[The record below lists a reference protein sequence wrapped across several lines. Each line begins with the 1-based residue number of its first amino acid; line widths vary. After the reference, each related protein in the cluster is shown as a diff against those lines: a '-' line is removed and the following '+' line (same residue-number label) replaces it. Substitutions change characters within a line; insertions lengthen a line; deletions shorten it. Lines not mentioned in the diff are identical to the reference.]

1 MPTPRRNSLTTPWG
15 TSPKIPP
22 CLRQRGGR
30 SYGTIQR
37 GYMRSSRF
45 PQYGEL
51 SLNQIRWG
59 FFLIRVVCLPL
70 NPQFLHP
77 KTQSAGINSQY
88 GGGSGLAMHYP
99 VRLFKNA
106 NDMRSLHLL

>member
-1 MPTPRRNSLTTPWG
+1 MGRCMNAE
-15 TSPKIPP
+15 K
-22 CLRQRGGR
+22 LR
-30 SYGTIQR
+30 
-37 GYMRSSRF
+37 MA
-45 PQYGEL
+45 L
-51 SLNQIRWG
+51 
-59 FFLIRVVCLPL
+59 LIRVVCLPL

-77 KTQSAGINSQY
+77 KTQGAGINSQN